1 VKEELNQQYGHTWR
15 VLARVVKD
23 FEPDAWIHAGR
34 GTILPVR
41 IAFHMVQSVTYYIG
55 SSSPLLLVGGKPFDG
70 DWDSVTEADLPTQQ
84 EIVSALDAM
93 GAGVE
98 SWLCDID
105 LDAEN
110 KAFGWAGATQFGVV
124 LFLLRHTLYHLGQL
138 SALLEESRDGK
149 AADHFVEALS

>member
-1 VKEELNQQYGHTWR
+1 
-15 VLARVVKD
+15 
-23 FEPDAWIHAGR
+23 
-34 GTILPVR
+34 
-41 IAFHMVQSVTYYIG
+41 
-55 SSSPLLLVGGKPFDG
+55 VGGKPFDG
-70 DWDSVTEADLPTQQ
+70 DWESVAETELPTQ
-84 EIVSALDAM
+84 ENIVLALDAVR
-93 GAGVE
+93 ASTE
-98 SWLCDID
+98 AWLSGID